1 MRSRVGSED
10 VNVPSKEQTRKLF
23 LLTSFFDNSACLTT
37 VREER
42 ALSHSE
48 ISRCVMFH
56 TRACGVSNSVRAL
69 LGAKWGGMS
78 APTIVPLAQRLAEEN
93 NVDWR
98 SLSGSGP
105 QGSVTEVDVL
115 NYLARV
121 MAGEEDL
128 NPTAEPVPEGMEAWP
143 EEDVRAHKAAQAG
156 QDASTQSTP
165 PTPPKA
171 PAAAP
176 APPVSHLSPKPQLK
190 PRLRPARNKTPNPT

>member
-1 MRSRVGSED
+1 
-10 VNVPSKEQTRKLF
+10 
-23 LLTSFFDNSACLTT
+23 
-37 VREER
+37 
-42 ALSHSE
+42 
-48 ISRCVMFH
+48 
-56 TRACGVSNSVRAL
+56 
-69 LGAKWGGMS
+69 
-78 APTIVPLAQRLAEEN
+78 
-93 NVDWR
+93 
-98 SLSGSGP
+98 
-105 QGSVTEVDVL
+105 
-115 NYLARV
+115 

-176 APPVSHLSPKPQLK
+176 APTSPATPLCHKHLSPKPQLK